1 MSPVAKD
8 GDVYPDRRISIS
20 ASNLEVRDKLL
31 VNTIY
36 FYPIFMSII
45 VIGLFMCFSVKKKLN
60 GSLISSNFG
69 IPSISASVF
78 VRGKKFA
85 QAPVS
90 SDWYV
95 M

>member
-1 MSPVAKD
+1 
-8 GDVYPDRRISIS
+8 
-20 ASNLEVRDKLL
+20 
-31 VNTIY
+31 
-36 FYPIFMSII
+36 MSII

-90 SDWYV
+90 SD
-95 M
+95 